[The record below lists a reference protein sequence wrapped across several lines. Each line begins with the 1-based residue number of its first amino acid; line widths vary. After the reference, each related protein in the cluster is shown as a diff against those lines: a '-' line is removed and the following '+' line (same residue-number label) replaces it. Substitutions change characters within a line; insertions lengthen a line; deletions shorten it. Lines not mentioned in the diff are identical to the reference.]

1 MNKTF
6 QYATEAE
13 KKTAIET
20 NLQRVNAAI
29 NAACDS
35 AQKPRDG
42 MFLIAASKQQSA
54 ASVQTA
60 FEAGQ
65 QHFGENYVQEGVA
78 KIAALAALRNTPRPH
93 ANNKAALSPYPIQWH
108 FIGPLQS
115 NKSKVVAENFD
126 WVHSVDSEKL
136 AMRLSGQRPA
146 HLPPLNVLV
155 QVNIDDEMSKSGVL
169 ADQVGALCA
178 AITVLPNIH
187 LRGLMCIPK
196 AGNTQA
202 LQAMKTLFEQLRVN
216 FPQMD
221 CLSMGMSADFEAAI
235 AAGATHIR
243 IGTAIFGARQY

>member
-1 MNKTF
+1 MNQT
-6 QYATEAE
+6 ATHF
-13 KKTAIET
+13 IEN
-20 NLQRVNAAI
+20 NLHGLHAAI
-29 NAACDS
+29 DAACDT
-35 AQKPRDG
+35 AQRARDSVV
-42 MFLIAASKQQSA
+42 LIAASKQQSA
-54 ASVQTA
+54 SSVQTA

-93 ANNKAALSPYPIQWH
+93 TDRLEEKRPPYPIQWH

-169 ADQVGALCA
+169 ADQAGALCA
-178 AITVLPNIH
+178 AIAVLPNIN

-196 AGNTQA
+196 AGNAQA